1 MDIGYSSLPSIAEMI
16 ILERKR
22 QYELDLTFRVH
33 SLSAIIWAKE
43 AGQMEKREPYASQ
56 EEFDRRVVHYA
67 DVPLVELV
75 PGSNSHIVSSQNI
88 TVSFLTQR
96 PNAYFPPH
104 RHESEQIMIVI
115 DGEQDEIVEGK
126 LYHLKKGDV
135 IILPSNIEHGGYIP
149 EAGCKAIDIFSP
161 PREDLVVK
169 LREALSS

>member
-1 MDIGYSSLPSIAEMI
+1 
-16 ILERKR
+16 
-22 QYELDLTFRVH
+22 
-33 SLSAIIWAKE
+33 
-43 AGQMEKREPYASQ
+43 MEKKEPYASQ
-56 EEFDRRVVHYA
+56 EEFDRRVIHYP
-67 DVPLVELV
+67 DVPSVELV

-88 TVSFLTQR
+88 TVSFLIQK

-104 RHESEQIMIVI
+104 RHESEQMMIVI

-161 PREDLVVK
+161 PREDLVAK
-169 LREALSS
+169 LRKALSS